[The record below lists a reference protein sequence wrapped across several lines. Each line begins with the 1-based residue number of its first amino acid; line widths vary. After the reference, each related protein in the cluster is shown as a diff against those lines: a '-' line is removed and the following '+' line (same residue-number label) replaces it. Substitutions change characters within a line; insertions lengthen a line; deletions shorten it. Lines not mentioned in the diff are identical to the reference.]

1 MERAILHI
9 DMNNCFASIE
19 IKLNPKLKNL
29 PIAVSG
35 SSSERHGIV
44 LAKSEEAKK
53 FGVKTAE
60 TIWQARRKCPELIL
74 VKPHYDEY
82 KKHSLWARDIYY
94 SYTNQVEPFGLD
106 EAWLDITGSQKLF
119 GTPMEIAE
127 KIRKQIK
134 NELGITVSIG
144 LSYNKIFAKLGSD
157 ISAPDAIT
165 KISKDNFKDKVWPL
179 EADRMIGIGKSAKS
193 KLNEHGIYTLGDIAN
208 SNREFLV
215 SILGSSGEKAWY
227 NANGLEDSEVLDFN
241 SREPIKSIGHGTT
254 LVKNLENEYEVHQ
267 VFQRLAL
274 KVGARLIENNME
286 AMGLQIS
293 VKNSDLITFN
303 YQEGFDFS
311 TFSSIIIK
319 EKAMKLFKNYKWEK
333 PIRFLEIRAIN
344 LTKDTNVQ
352 INFIESEDFDRK
364 VNLDKAL
371 YDLRTKYGGEKITF
385 ASQFEENKMK
395 ESMQDI
401 SSLPSSREE
410 KNGKI

>member
-19 IKLNPKLKNL
+19 IKLNPELKNL

-134 NELGITVSIG
+134 NEIGITVSIG

-179 EADRMIGIGKSAKS
+179 KVDRMIGIGKSAKS

-286 AMGLQIS
+286 AMGLLS
-293 VKNSDLITFN
+293 LIH
-303 YQEGFDFS
+303 
-311 TFSSIIIK
+311 I
-319 EKAMKLFKNYKWEK
+319 
-333 PIRFLEIRAIN
+333 
-344 LTKDTNVQ
+344 
-352 INFIESEDFDRK
+352 
-364 VNLDKAL
+364 
-371 YDLRTKYGGEKITF
+371 
-385 ASQFEENKMK
+385 
-395 ESMQDI
+395 
-401 SSLPSSREE
+401 
-410 KNGKI
+410 

>member
-19 IKLNPKLKNL
+19 IKLNPELKNL

-60 TIWQARRKCPELIL
+60 TIWQAKRKCPELIL

-127 KIRKQIK
+127 RIRKQIK

-165 KISKDNFKDKVWPL
+165 KITKDNFKDKVWPL
-179 EADRMIGIGKSAKS
+179 KVDRMIGIGKSAKS

-371 YDLRTKYGGEKITF
+371 YNLRTKYGGEKITF

-410 KNGKI
+410 NN

>member
-19 IKLNPKLKNL
+19 IKLNPELKNL

-35 SSSERHGIV
+35 SSSERHGII

-60 TIWQARRKCPELIL
+60 TIWQAKRKCPELIL

-165 KISKDNFKDKVWPL
+165 KITKDNFKDKVWPL
-179 EADRMIGIGKSAKS
+179 KVDRMIGIGKSAKS

-371 YDLRTKYGGEKITF
+371 YNLRTKYGGEKITF

-410 KNGKI
+410 NN

>member
-19 IKLNPKLKNL
+19 IKLNPELKNL

-35 SSSERHGIV
+35 SSSERHGII

-60 TIWQARRKCPELIL
+60 TIWQAKRKCPELIL

-179 EADRMIGIGKSAKS
+179 EVDRMIGIGKSAKS

-241 SREPIKSIGHGTT
+241 FREPIKSIGHGTT

-293 VKNSDLITFN
+293 VKDSDLVTFN

-410 KNGKI
+410 NN

>member
-19 IKLNPKLKNL
+19 IKLNPELKNL

-53 FGVKTAE
+53 LGVKTAE

-82 KKHSLWARDIYY
+82 KKHSLWARNIYY

-293 VKNSDLITFN
+293 VKDSDLVTFN

-410 KNGKI
+410 

>member
-19 IKLNPKLKNL
+19 IKLNPELKNL

-35 SSSERHGIV
+35 SSSERHGMV

-53 FGVKTAE
+53 LGVKTAE

-82 KKHSLWARDIYY
+82 KKHSLWARNIYY

-165 KISKDNFKDKVWPL
+165 KITKDNFKDKVWPL
-179 EADRMIGIGKSAKS
+179 KVDRMIGIGKSAKS

-215 SILGSSGEKAWY
+215 SILGFSGEKAWY

-410 KNGKI
+410 